1 MAFKVYQ
8 GNTKNVPMPMTT
20 SLALA
25 RNTLV
30 EFTSGR
36 IAAADADETADNIA
50 GVLAKTIA
58 AVDTDYATA
67 RKVPVTVPVERHV
80 LWEADAVG
88 FTVGGTDEGVEYGL
102 SNSDTVDF
110 TETTAKS
117 FKVIQVV
124 SATKVRGYLKVN
136 GAY

>member
-8 GNTKNVPMPMTT
+8 GNTKNVPMPVTT

-25 RNTLV
+25 AATLV

-36 IAAADADETADNIA
+36 IAAADPDEAADNIA
-50 GVLAKTIA
+50 GVLAGTIKSSDA
-58 AVDTDYATA
+58 NYATA
-67 RKVPVTVPVERHV
+67 RKVLVTIPVERHV
-80 LWEADAVG
+80 LWEADASG
-88 FTVGGTDEGVEYGL
+88 FTAGGTDEGVEYGI
-102 SNSDTVDF
+102 SDSGTVDF
-110 TETTAKS
+110 TETTAKA